1 MSQFRSPQPLPDQLW
16 EPPDDTG
23 YQQWQQA
30 PSQPLLPRRPF
41 EQPPVTPPP
50 SLLLRQAFPMSLPP
64 QQSQAQPPPAKLPTP
79 RKSFKPSWLWLI
91 TGLVIGAIIGYAAHI
106 PGSQAT
112 PAGTSSQISNQ
123 QTTSAQQASTPLDQP
138 TRAQSPTQVTGTPA
152 SVHTPAWTTV
162 QTFTGNGD
170 QKTALFSVPGDW
182 KILWNCDPNSFVGPY
197 NVQLNV
203 YNLYGIVIDANAI
216 NAICQAGNT
225 SGGTEVHQGGQVYLL
240 MVSESVWKIQVQA
253 LK

>member
-1 MSQFRSPQPLPDQLW
+1 
-16 EPPDDTG
+16 
-23 YQQWQQA
+23 
-30 PSQPLLPRRPF
+30 
-41 EQPPVTPPP
+41 
-50 SLLLRQAFPMSLPP
+50 MSLPP